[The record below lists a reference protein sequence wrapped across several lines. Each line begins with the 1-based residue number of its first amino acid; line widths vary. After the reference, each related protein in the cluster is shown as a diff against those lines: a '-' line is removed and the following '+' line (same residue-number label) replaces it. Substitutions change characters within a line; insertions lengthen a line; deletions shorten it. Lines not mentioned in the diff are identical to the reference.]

1 MAGLVLISSSVFQL
15 NFSAKLK
22 VSSSKSATT
31 QSRETLCL
39 SLENRNLENMNDK
52 EKILY
57 KFLDIIIIESEI
69 AVENNSM
76 NILNGKYLD
85 ATTEQEEFFRITD
98 GVVVLGCKLGF
109 LKFISKEPDW
119 FELTEK
125 GILAKEKGGYFKY
138 LDFIKKRELKK
149 IKPTIIAENYIGGD
163 NHGNQSS
170 NNSITNNSIANPNN
184 DQKANSIMLK
194 FWKLISENKLIS
206 SLLLVLILWAIKE
219 IFGINLKN

>member
-1 MAGLVLISSSVFQL
+1 
-15 NFSAKLK
+15 
-22 VSSSKSATT
+22 
-31 QSRETLCL
+31 
-39 SLENRNLENMNDK
+39 MNDK

-76 NILNGKYLD
+76 NILNEKYLD

-138 LDFIKKRELKK
+138 LDFIEKRELEK
-149 IKPTIIAENYIGGD
+149 IKPTIIAENYIGGN
-163 NHGNQSS
+163 NHGIQSLKS
-170 NNSITNNSIANPNN
+170 DFTNPEIHNASKAIASIPPKRSFIEIA
-184 DQKANSIMLK
+184 S
-194 FWKLISENKLIS
+194 W
-206 SLLLVLILWAIKE
+206 
-219 IFGINLKN
+219 IFGIVVAIIAIYEFILKKL